1 VLVFCHLLLLYVYVT
16 ILVLDSVHI
25 KAFFISQ
32 PETLVAFLLIL
43 LLLKTKIE
51 IKPTGFVVYIPVCI
65 IMYTIVIVPNVL
77 DVCVV
82 QVTCDHRTEACP
94 VLPFMCWAKGLKV
107 VSNSQDI
114 KKHYQVRHNINT
126 VSNEC
131 CFFII
136 F

>member
-1 VLVFCHLLLLYVYVT
+1 MLVFCHLLLLYVYVT

-51 IKPTGFVVYIPVCI
+51 IKPTGFVVYITVFI

-82 QVTCDHRTEACP
+82 EVTSHHRTDACP
-94 VLPFMCWAKGLKV
+94 VLPFVCWAQGLKV

-114 KKHYQVRHNINT
+114 KNVIR
-126 VSNEC
+126 SD
-131 CFFII
+131 II
-136 F
+136 